1 MMLKNTTIA
10 LLAALIGGLFVGEAH
25 AQSFTGT
32 IASGFIYG
40 NGTASA
46 AKPAGTSLGTVF
58 DRAFSAS
65 NGNLLQRNSGVWGA
79 TSNLIL
85 TTSSA
90 NALVVGPAGTT
101 NPVLKIDA
109 STASQAAG
117 LNILGGSAG
126 GGVAVSILD
135 TATNSPLALNA
146 KGNSGVFLG
155 NTSTGTVNIGG
166 GGGGATV
173 TNSFTATGLVTYGDM
188 ATAALATTANYTAA
202 AANTLVPTSIIYTA
216 ETTTTYGTTTAF
228 DFSTFIN
235 TAVTLTGNITTMNT
249 SNIKA
254 GQAGMITFIQDSSG
268 SHTTVWNSNFKFAGG
283 VTPTLS
289 TAPNA
294 VDVLFYSCR
303 SATFCPASLNKA
315 FQ

>member
-1 MMLKNTTIA
+1 MMLKNTIIA
-10 LLAALIGGLFVGEAH
+10 LLAALLGGLFVGEAR

-85 TTSSA
+85 TTNSA
-90 NALVVGPAGTT
+90 NALTVGPNGST
-101 NPVLKIDA
+101 NPVFKVDA
-109 STASQAAG
+109 SVASAATGLSVQGQAAG
-117 LNILGGSAG
+117 SGVNLTVVSSGTNETLNF
-126 GGVAVSILD
+126 
-135 TATNSPLALNA
+135 NA
-146 KGNSGVFLG
+146 KGNSALNINNVSSGV
-155 NTSTGTVNIGG
+155 TDIGTGG
-166 GGGGATV
+166 GGLTV
-173 TNSFTATGLVTYGDM
+173 HNAFTATGLVTYADM

-268 SHTTVWNSNFKFAGG
+268 SRTTVWNSNFKFAGG